1 MSTTNEPGMQS
12 TDDQLKQCR
21 ICLDNDH
28 PDDIIS
34 PCLCN
39 GSSAYVHIKCLN
51 NWRAQNANGRGFKY
65 CTVCQFEYIIEPVTH
80 DPVGDRKR
88 LLKYHL
94 FVIRDLTAIVLL
106 LQLLIISVAFL
117 LKFIDRNSGD
127 MKNLFPNSLNH
138 GFTVY
143 YLSSIISLLALLGFI
158 ALVIFFVIANNG
170 TNRGSISGSN
180 CFKNTSC
187 GGFVIVGVILACA
200 LVGIIFGVFL
210 SVLIIRKI
218 MTHHMNT
225 IWLRQE
231 ADKFLVKD
239 FQGRRH
245 ELQA

>member
-1 MSTTNEPGMQS
+1 MSITNDVDVQS

-21 ICLDNDH
+21 ICLDTDH

-39 GSSAYVHIKCLN
+39 GSAAYVHRKCLN
-51 NWRAQNANGRGFKY
+51 NWRSENANGRGFKY
-65 CTVCQFEYIIEPVTH
+65 CNVCQFEYVIEPVTY

-94 FVIRDLTAIVLL
+94 FVIRDLIAIVLL
-106 LQLLIISVAFL
+106 LQLVIISVAFL

-127 MKNLFPNSLNH
+127 IKNLFPNSINH

-143 YLSSIISLLALLGFI
+143 YLSSIISLLVLLGFI
-158 ALVIFFVIANNG
+158 ALVIFFIIANNG
-170 TNRGSISGSN
+170 TNRGSTDGSS
-180 CFKNTSC
+180 CFKNSSC
-187 GGFVIVGVILACA
+187 GRFAIIGIILVCA
-200 LVGIIFGVFL
+200 LVGIILGVFL
-210 SVLIIRKI
+210 SVLLIRKI
-218 MTHHMNT
+218 TTHHMNR

-231 ADKFLVKD
+231 ADKYLVKD

-245 ELQA
+245 ELEV